1 MTNRINSALVERHF
15 LTSAP
20 PTDVLR
26 YLDYLAN
33 EMKGREHPL
42 TDATVEALLSRHEK
56 VIDIGLAIIAHEQ
69 SSIDNDDPVD
79 YLEVIVER
87 YPNDPDVLTACL
99 SNRVSIGYFD
109 AAPWLQQRLDDII
122 RNGTME
128 QLAALFSNEILP
140 SGLVEAA
147 LNRENTFAAISSD
160 RYTTILWHLLKNPQ
174 IRRAPEDDFEYDW
187 TQNRIIQSTWGLLLK
202 LEATRANAELLS
214 EYIQSFQELQ
224 TPALPK
230 ESSDSASP
238 NAPHK
243 WLDNDKAF
251 LEIVFERWATPA
263 SWEHKDYDPWGR
275 IRRTTIE
282 KLGNV
287 ASMKL
292 EDVILTPNDRFRVIG
307 YFSSLEQYN
316 YEQLMCRF
324 DYFLSAYGGAFLE
337 GLISNDRTFLR
348 SNKHIRQIARAAV
361 AHQHEDLSAPYY
373 RGLGWKFHRRV
384 EQLSNGPDSHLYI
397 SSDYDFETDDDPSQ
411 TEESANLADEVKR
424 MKEKVL
430 DRDRTSFD
438 QHVSSL
444 FDLMSALAD
453 KVDIVVARMKE
464 GETSSLNHTANLTK
478 AEPIKKGSMSK
489 WGYILLGLAMG
500 YLLRK

>member
-1 MTNRINSALVERHF
+1 MTNKINSALIELHF
-15 LTSAP
+15 LISAP

-26 YLDYLAN
+26 YLDNLAN
-33 EMKGREHPL
+33 DINDRKHPL
-42 TDATVEALLSRHEK
+42 TDAAVEALLSRNDK
-56 VIDIGLAIIAHEQ
+56 VIDIGLAIIAHKQ
-69 SSIDNDDPVD
+69 SGYHNDDPVD
-79 YLEVIVER
+79 YLAVIVER

-122 RNGTME
+122 HNGTKE

-140 SGLVEAA
+140 SEILEAA
-147 LNRENTFAAISSD
+147 LNHENTSSDISDD

-174 IRRAPEDDFEYDW
+174 IRREPKDDFDYDW
-187 TQNRIIQSTWGLLLK
+187 TQHRIIQSTWGLLLK

-214 EYIQSFQELQ
+214 EYIQSFQELE
-224 TPALPK
+224 TPRLPK
-230 ESSDSASP
+230 DRSESASV
-238 NAPHK
+238 NGSNK
-243 WLDNDKAF
+243 WLDDYKAF
-251 LEIVFERWATPA
+251 LEIVFKRWATPA

-282 KLGNV
+282 KLGDV
-287 ASMKL
+287 RSTQL
-292 EDVILTPNDRFRVIG
+292 EEFILTSNDRYRVIG
-307 YFSSLEQYN
+307 FFSSLEHYN
-316 YEQLMCRF
+316 YEQLMSRF
-324 DYFLSAYGGAFLE
+324 DYFLSTYGGAFLE